1 MSQRRTRT
9 TAVTIAL
16 VLAAGGADA
25 AAHDR
30 HSRPDLTVRTLT
42 EPPAFAAP
50 GSTFTAEDATVN
62 EGRRRAPRS
71 WTGYRLAH
79 GVSVGGRSVPALRRW
94 ERSRGPAIVTMP
106 PAIADGA
113 YRLVACADALHA
125 VRERDERD
133 NCRSSARVVV
143 VDTAPPP
150 APVIVAGPAEV
161 TS

>member
-1 MSQRRTRT
+1 MSQRRART
-9 TAVTIAL
+9 VAVTMVL
-16 VLAAGGADA
+16 MLAAGAGDA

-50 GSTFTAEDATVN
+50 GSTFTAEDVTVN
-62 EGRRRAPRS
+62 EGRRRAARS

-79 GVSVGGRSVPALRRW
+79 SVRVGGRPVPALRRW
-94 ERSRGPAIVTMP
+94 ERSRGSAILTVP
-106 PAIADGA
+106 SAIADGA

-125 VRERDERD
+125 VRERDEHD
-133 NCRSSARVVV
+133 NCRSSAGVVV

-150 APVIVAGPAEV
+150 APLIVAGPPR
-161 TS
+161 